1 MQARDSTKVGLAVVA
16 SLAAAPLRGGPVPGR
31 VGDGCQPRAAD
42 RDKGDLAFDKGI
54 FNFSTSA
61 AARVF
66 CPIETTDHGLIAETG
81 RTAYLY
87 VIDNNSST
95 DFNCK
100 VVFTV
105 GAATTGVFSLIKNVD
120 LEHNPVSGPK
130 PGLGSPKVFY
140 DSIHINCTIP
150 PKTAAGRLPS

>member
-1 MQARDSTKVGLAVVA
+1 MA
-16 SLAAAPLRGGPVPGR
+16 
-31 VGDGCQPRAAD
+31 CQPRAAD
-42 RDKGDLAFDKGI
+42 RDKVDLAFDKGI

-105 GAATTGVFSLIKNVD
+105 GAATTGVFSLIKNVKIGNTI
-120 LEHNPVSGPK
+120 LYRALM

-150 PKTAAGRLPS
+150 AQAAAGSSSVVVLLWEFVLRDVPQAPRFPARA